1 MNLFLFLFPAILIA
15 VDTKYKVG
23 DRIQVTASVSSG
35 PKVYV
40 NFYPKVDKLSML
52 RVPLNLS
59 SSSNININSGNIK
72 FSSNGLETPVYQLTS
87 TVNGKTIAV
96 EFLSLILFFEK
107 GNLTALNWDNSFDTN
122 SCKIRSNIIEKT
134 CAVEYDQNNYRYIKV
149 FTAFV
154 GTDKDNTPFTSAQS
168 LPSTFVKFGVGGVI
182 DDATDFVNK
191 AGDWFKDKF

>member
-23 DRIQVTASVSSG
+23 DRIQVTADVSFG
-35 PKVYV
+35 QRIV

-59 SSSNININSGNIK
+59 SNSNINIQNGKIK
-72 FSSNGLETPVYQLTS
+72 FYSNGLETPVYQLTS
-87 TVNGKTIAV
+87 TVNGKAIAV

-122 SCKIRSNIIEKT
+122 SCKIRSNIIQKT

>member
-15 VDTKYKVG
+15 ADTKYKVG
-23 DRIQVTASVSSG
+23 DRIQVTAHVSPG
-35 PKVYV
+35 GRFV

-52 RVPLNLS
+52 RVPLNQ
-59 SSSNININSGNIK
+59 SSSNINIQGGNII
-72 FSSNGLETPVYQLTS
+72 FYSNGLHTPDYPLTGS
-87 TVNGKTIAV
+87 NNGKTIAV

-122 SCKIRSNIIEKT
+122 SCKIRGNIIQKT
-134 CAVEYDQNNYRYIKV
+134 CAVNYEPQNYRYIKV

-168 LPSTFVKFGVGGVI
+168 LPSTFVKFGVGGII

>member
-35 PKVYV
+35 PKYV

-59 SSSNININSGNIK
+59 SNSNYNIQNGKIN
-72 FSSNGLETPVYQLTS
+72 FYSNGLETPVYQLTS

-122 SCKIRSNIIEKT
+122 SCKIRSNIIQKT

>member
-23 DRIQVTASVSSG
+23 DRIQVTAHVSSG
-35 PKVYV
+35 GRYV

-59 SSSNININSGNIK
+59 STSNINILDGNIK
-72 FSSNGLETPVYQLTS
+72 FYSNGLYTPDYPLTK
-87 TVNGKTIAV
+87 TGKDNTIAV

-122 SCKIRSNIIEKT
+122 SCKIRSNIIQKT
-134 CAVEYDQNNYRYIKV
+134 CAVKYEPQNYRYIKV

-168 LPSTFVKFGVGGVI
+168 LPSTFVKFGVGGII

>member
-23 DRIQVTASVSSG
+23 DRIQVTADVSFG
-35 PKVYV
+35 QRYV

-59 SSSNININSGNIK
+59 SNSNINIQNGKIK
-72 FSSNGLETPVYQLTS
+72 FYSNGLETPVYQLTS
-87 TVNGKTIAV
+87 TVNGKAIAV

-122 SCKIRSNIIEKT
+122 SCKIRSNIIQKT